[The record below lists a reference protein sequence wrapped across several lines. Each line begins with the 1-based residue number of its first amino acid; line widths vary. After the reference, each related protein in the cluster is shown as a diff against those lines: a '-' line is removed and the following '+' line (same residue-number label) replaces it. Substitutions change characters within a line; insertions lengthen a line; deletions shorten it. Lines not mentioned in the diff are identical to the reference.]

1 MWLREDFGSRAFFP
15 DPMNSK
21 FELPDDISVSLV
33 VEGSDPAVP
42 GTSSGSVHVTTPPIA
57 PRPSTLSLSNSKKM
71 QTLYKCE
78 GYSSYNEKTFKW

>member
-21 FELPDDISVSLV
+21 FELPNDISVSLV

-42 GTSSGSVHVTTPPIA
+42 GTSSGSVYVTTPPIA

-71 QTLYKCE
+71 QTLNVKVI
-78 GYSSYNEKTFKW
+78 